1 MTPWWCAL
9 YLTGFAVVSLTP
21 LLRARREPGRW
32 KWNWGIDKGQPRLER
47 WIDTA
52 ANAAMFFSVI
62 MVQLQI
68 EFSPLLSGAVVGL
81 SVIVP
86 GLLSTAIHN
95 IAVTRRERGARAL
108 TVD

>member
-9 YLTGFAVVSLTP
+9 YLAGFAVVSLTP

-68 EFSPLLSGAVVGL
+68 EFSPLVSGAVVGL

-95 IAVTRRERGARAL
+95 IAVTRRERGAQTL